1 MTAPASRTDGR
12 TARTDRTRESIVDA
26 HLSLIRDGDLKP
38 TGERIAERAGISLR
52 TLWVSF
58 KDLEALFEASGVA
71 VLAQERAAHR
81 PIELSMALPER
92 IQAFCNQRAALL
104 DLLAPQ
110 ARAARIRAPFSQT
123 LRRNLS
129 RHVQL
134 VRQDLAATFAAEFA
148 NMPAADRAET
158 EDALL
163 AATTWAAWSFLRDDL
178 DQNNA
183 HATAVM
189 IRSVTALLTCIQ
201 QSTTIPEETS

>member
-1 MTAPASRTDGR
+1 MTAPPSRTDGR

-81 PIELSMALPER
+81 PIDLSMSLNGR
-92 IQAFCNQRAALL
+92 IEAFCTQRAALL
-104 DLLAPQ
+104 NLLAPQ

-134 VRQDLAATFAAEFA
+134 VRQDLDVTFAAEFA
-148 NMPAADRAET
+148 TMSLADRAEIQ
-158 EDALL
+158 DALL

-178 DQNNA
+178 GHSNA
-183 HATAVM
+183 RATAVM
-189 IRSVTALLTCIQ
+189 IRSVTALLTSTQ
-201 QSTTIPEETS
+201 QPTTIQEETP